1 MAQPGNF
8 TPLLLYSSSTPTN
21 VPLATNLINSTIGAE
36 LAINI
41 ADKNLFFKD
50 SGGTVNNHQ
59 YCSRIINGK
68 YVIRQ
73 QL

>member
-8 TPLLLYSSSTPTN
+8 TPILLYSSSTSTN
-21 VPLATNLINSTIGAE
+21 VPLAVNLTNSTIGAE

-50 SGGTVNNHQ
+50 SGGNNCTVDGA
-59 YCSRIINGK
+59 IN
-68 YVIRQ
+68 V
-73 QL
+73 

>member
-8 TPLLLYSSSTPTN
+8 TPILLYSSSTSTN
-21 VPLATNLINSTIGAE
+21 VPLAANLTNSANGAE

-50 SGGTVNNHQ
+50 SGGTVTTNSSSAVTWFQ
-59 YCSRIINGK
+59 GFLARGA
-68 YVIRQ
+68 
-73 QL
+73 